1 MEGIIRLL
9 PDLVANQ
16 IAAGEVIQRP
26 ASVVKELLEN
36 AVDAGSTVVE
46 LWINEAGKKLIMV
59 VDNGIG
65 MSPADS
71 RLCFERHATS
81 KIKGTD
87 DLFKI
92 KTLGFRGEALAS
104 IAAVAQ
110 VEMKTRRKEDEL
122 GTLLRIEG
130 GKAMKQEPC
139 SLTGGTTMAV
149 KNLFFNVP
157 ARRNFL
163 KGNNIEM
170 NHILEEFTRVALA
183 NEAVTFKL
191 FQDGKELNHLPAGN
205 LKQRIVNLFGG
216 QYAQKVVPVEQ
227 PTEIVNISGFIGK
240 PEFVKKK
247 RGEQYFFVN
256 GRFFKH
262 AYLHHA
268 VLKAYNELIAE
279 NTIPSYFIFLT
290 IDPSQVDVN
299 IHPTKTEVNF
309 IDNQSIYTILHT
321 AVRSSLGRHNL
332 TPMIE
337 FEPEVG
343 FNTYFPRDREIKPP
357 GITINPDY
365 NPFNNAGAEPT
376 GTSAAGK
383 ATTMQS
389 RQTTLLNQ
397 RGWEKLY
404 DDPGNEISSLPLDVP
419 EKADSGYQPPDD
431 TAGGANESKLIQ
443 IHQSYIITSIKSG
456 LLIIHQQY
464 AHQRILYER
473 FIQQMAAR
481 STDSQQLL
489 LPVTLEVTPDETL
502 AISDMEPLLSSMGY
516 RLNLEEEGYVNL
528 EAIPAGMPQDGVK
541 AVLEGLISDW
551 MDDRD
556 PGKHKSIN
564 TTLARTMARRLSI
577 KTGTTLSTREM
588 QILTDQLFSTE
599 HPAVAPQGQQVYV
612 IIPQTEIEERFN
624 KRH

>member
-59 VDNGIG
+59 VDNGHG

-104 IAAVAQ
+104 IAAIAQ
-110 VEMKTRRKEDEL
+110 VELKTRRQDDEL
-122 GTLLRIEG
+122 GTMIRIEG

-139 SLTGGTTMAV
+139 SLTKGTTIAV

-170 NHILEEFTRVALA
+170 THILEEFTRVALA
-183 NEAVTFKL
+183 NETVTFKL
-191 FQDGKELNHLPAGN
+191 FQDGKELYHLQSGN
-205 LKQRIVNLFGG
+205 LKQRIVSLFGG
-216 QYAQKVVPVEQ
+216 QYAQRVVPVEQ
-227 PTEIVNISGFIGK
+227 PTDIVEIQGFIGK
-240 PEFVKKK
+240 PEFSKKR

-279 NTIPSYFIFLT
+279 SSIPSYFIFLI

-309 IDNQSIYTILHT
+309 LDNQSIYTILHT

-337 FEPEVG
+337 FEPEAG
-343 FNTYFPRDREIKPP
+343 FNNYYPKNREIRPP

-365 NPFNNAGAEPT
+365 NPFNSTTTEPPGGAAAVAGSSGQAKQ
-376 GTSAAGK
+376 TS
-383 ATTMQS
+383 
-389 RQTTLLNQ
+389 LLNQ

-404 DDPGNEISSLPLDVP
+404 EDPAREIPTLPLGG
-419 EKADSGYQPPDD
+419 SGKSPDGETNTED
-431 TAGGANESKLIQ
+431 TAAGANESKLIQ

-456 LLIIHQQY
+456 LLIINQQY

-473 FIQQMAAR
+473 FIQQMV
-481 STDSQQLL
+481 SENSDSQQLL
-489 LPVTLEVTPDETL
+489 LPVSLEITPEETM
-502 AISDMEPLLSSMGY
+502 AIADMEPLLHSMGY
-516 RLNLEEEGYVNL
+516 GINLEEEGYVHLN
-528 EAIPAGMPQDGVK
+528 AIPAGMPQEGVK
-541 AVLEGLISDW
+541 AVLEGLLADW
-551 MDDRD
+551 VEDRD
-556 PGKHKSIN
+556 PGKHKMIN
-564 TTLARTMARRLSI
+564 TAIARAMAKRLSI
-577 KTGTTLSTREM
+577 KTGTALSAKEM

-599 HPAVAPQGQQVYV
+599 QPAISPQGQPVYV
-612 IIPQTEIEERFN
+612 VIPQTEIEERFN
-624 KRH
+624 KRQ